1 MISVIVPV
9 HNAAGTLEAAV
20 RSVREQTFA
29 DVELILVEDGGA
41 DGSPI
46 LCDTLAAE
54 DARIRVFHMEDMG
67 VSAARNLGLDAARGE
82 RIAFLDADDVLH
94 PSMLQVL
101 SAMLDASGADYAG
114 CGFEKRHE
122 GEAAFGDEAHAAGL
136 TAKVGAGAPFP
147 AEISGPDPVQLMTD
161 GAHQEAKSTDGVVP
175 MESSVPG
182 QMMSGSGSIAAAEVT
197 AEADADRVSA
207 ADLEAGGSGR
217 ATELC
222 GAQIITEG
230 TLHPEHPDT
239 RVWSKLFSREYIGD
253 TRFREGLTIGEDM
266 LFLVELAR
274 PDARYVQIPDA
285 LYSYYIN
292 PNGAMERP
300 FAPNHMD
307 TIRCRDLAE
316 NVIREKFPGIA
327 GDPDGAARLAAQQL
341 IAAVLTASKIARL
354 PSDDQRRYE
363 KEFETCRES
372 IRQHYRVRGAA
383 EYLPKGYSVK
393 IQMLLHL
400 PGVYRKWYR

>member
-29 DVELILVEDGGA
+29 DVELILVEDGGT

-46 LCDTLAAE
+46 LCDTLAAK
-54 DARIRVFHMEDMG
+54 DDRIRVFHMEDLG

-101 SAMLDASGADYAG
+101 SAMLDTSGADYAG

-122 GEAAFGDEAHAAGL
+122 GEAAFGDEAHAAGV
-136 TAKVGAGAPFP
+136 TAKAGAGAPLP
-147 AEISGPDPVQLMTD
+147 AEKTDAEVAAESGGYGRATELCGTQISGSDPVMPPAD
-161 GAHQEAKSTDGVVP
+161 GTHPEAAPG
-175 MESSVPG
+175 ESN
-182 QMMSGSGSIAAAEVT
+182 
-197 AEADADRVSA
+197 
-207 ADLEAGGSGR
+207 R

-316 NVIREKFPGIA
+316 SVIREKFPGIA

-354 PSDDQRRYE
+354 SSDAQRRYE
-363 KEFETCRES
+363 EEFEACRES
-372 IRQHYRVRGAA
+372 IRRHYRVKGASG
-383 EYLPKGYSVK
+383 YLPKGYFVK
-393 IQMLLHL
+393 IEMLLHL
-400 PGVYRKWYR
+400 PGVYRKLYR